1 MSEISGSSPCGGR
14 DRSLQRKPNAV
25 DAHVGERL
33 RLRRRLLG
41 LSQEELAARLGLAL
55 QQVQKYETGA
65 NRVSASR
72 LYQLG
77 RVLEVPVAWFFEAMP
92 GEVVDAVPPA
102 EAAVKHE
109 EAAARELVRLY
120 TRIGDERL
128 RRKLHEI
135 AKDFAASGGN

>member
-77 RVLEVPVAWFFEAMP
+77 RVLEVPVAWFFESMP
-92 GEVVDAVPPA
+92 DDVVDAVRPA

-109 EAAARELVRLY
+109 EAALELVRLY
-120 TRIGDERL
+120 ALIGDERL
-128 RRKLHEI
+128 RRKLYEI
-135 AKDFAASGGN
+135 ARDFAASGGN